1 MWRSTYAKQSK
12 SARQQRQAR
21 EKAALAARLDALN
34 VDWPKPEFREI
45 LREIWLYFERSETRD
60 TWPLFKEVPQD
71 AAVVWWWSYFCEA
84 ALAKTGFTE
93 NCVVIYS

>member
-1 MWRSTYAKQSK
+1 VWRSTYAKQSK

-45 LREIWLYFERSETRD
+45 LREIWLYFERSEMGEIL
-60 TWPLFKEVPQD
+60 PLFRGVPTI
-71 AAVVWWWSYFCEA
+71 SRR
-84 ALAKTGFTE
+84 
-93 NCVVIYS
+93 

>member
-1 MWRSTYAKQSK
+1 VWRSTYAKQSK

-45 LREIWLYFERSETRD
+45 LREIWLYFERSEMGEIL
-60 TWPLFKEVPQD
+60 PLFRGV
-71 AAVVWWWSYFCEA
+71 S
-84 ALAKTGFTE
+84 T
-93 NCVVIYS
+93 ISRR